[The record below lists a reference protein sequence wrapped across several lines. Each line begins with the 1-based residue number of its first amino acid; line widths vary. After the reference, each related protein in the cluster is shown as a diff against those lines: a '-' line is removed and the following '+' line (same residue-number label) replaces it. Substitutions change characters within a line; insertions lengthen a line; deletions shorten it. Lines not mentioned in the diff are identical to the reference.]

1 MTKAELEQENSR
13 LKERLEDLESEL
25 NSMDDDYYEMESQLN
40 DAIYSLEG
48 LNAIWDVDDFKH
60 RLMADNLLTLELEDF
75 IVNYIKFGNKRPD

>member
-13 LKERLEDLESEL
+13 LKERIEDLESEL
-25 NSMDDDYYEMESQLN
+25 NSMDDDYYEMENQLN

-48 LNAIWDVDDFKH
+48 LDAIWDVDDFKH